1 MLIDEN
7 DYDELLI
14 QFDELD
20 YKVKNELSKKIKFD
34 EKYNRKIYVELCQL
48 IGYQIDKVTR
58 SFEILNENDIEA
70 TLTDIRKNMNENFEK
85 LSKNSRDQFLCF
97 KKLEIN
103 IFKYQALKNT
113 WDHISNYLN
122 HYKDKD

>member
-1 MLIDEN
+1 M
-7 DYDELLI
+7 
-14 QFDELD
+14 
-20 YKVKNELSKKIKFD
+20 
-34 EKYNRKIYVELCQL
+34 ELCQL

-58 SFEILNENDIEA
+58 SFEILNENDIESI
-70 TLTDIRKNMNENFEK
+70 LNDIKRNMNENFEK

-113 WDHISNYLN
+113 
-122 HYKDKD
+122 